1 MNASQKFAWFTLG
14 VVGLTVILV
23 LLLIPA
29 LGTRAQGA
37 FGLLGLLGFTPL
49 FFLQRGDEVVQDERD
64 VQIRMRSLTIAYSVF
79 WVLFVLGSMTAPA
92 VYGWSGSVPVPRVL
106 GAVWCGFIVVQGVM
120 ALAILI
126 QYRRG
131 GSNAV

>member
-1 MNASQKFAWFTLG
+1 MNASQRFAWFTLG

-23 LLLIPA
+23 LLLIPM
-29 LGTRAQGA
+29 LGRGA
-37 FGLLGLLGFTPL
+37 FGALGFLGLLGFTPL

-64 VQIRMRSLTIAYSVF
+64 IQIRLSSLTIAYSVF
-79 WVLFVLGSMTAPA
+79 WVLFVLGAMTAPA
-92 VYGWSGSVPVPRVL
+92 VYGWSGSVPVPLVL
-106 GAVWCGFIVVQGVM
+106 GAVWCGLIVVQGVM

-131 GSNAV
+131 GSDVA